1 VSMSCNDQLRL
12 CPLLAVQVRASPY
25 KATEGSS
32 YWSEPLQ
39 LDALG
44 AAAVVTVPAPL
55 QGLASGTT
63 APNAAVV
70 VSVTARQV

>member
-1 VSMSCNDQLRL
+1 LNAS
-12 CPLLAVQVRASPY
+12 AQVRASPY
-25 KATEGSS
+25 KADAGAT

-55 QGLASGTT
+55 QGLAAGAQ
-63 APNAAVV
+63 APNAAIV
-70 VSVTARQV
+70 VSVTARQVPATQ